1 MAKPSHVEAF
11 DYISE
16 GTHNEIRDYIA
27 FGIFMQSEKNWVA
40 KQRTPDDPDD
50 AAYRLYH
57 HTLLNPYERERYRDA
72 ADKVLRDFATRAISA
87 EHDELLKHH
96 RRFRGLGIL
105 EAVFGALA
113 WTAVLIAATIAARR
127 VGIDLLE
134 VYKHA
139 AGRG

>member
-1 MAKPSHVEAF
+1 MAKPSHVDAF

-40 KQRTPDDPDD
+40 KQRTPDPDD

-139 AGRG
+139 AGGG